1 MNFEDAL
8 QILDIDPAFKD
19 KNEFNEIIKKKY
31 RLKALILHPDK
42 NKSHNACEE
51 FQKVNE
57 AYNYLMNNKP
67 SQDFSFY
74 DLLFEFLKYTFDIK
88 NDKVCHW
95 LTKFII
101 DHIENI
107 YDSSLY
113 PIFNN
118 SENNNEKFR
127 HLYDFLR
134 KYKINNIY
142 KSFKEYIH
150 KPKKEVVL
158 KPKISDI
165 FEDNVFKLSWED
177 KEYIIPLWHN
187 ELVYDNESYDLVIN
201 IIPEMDSNVSID
213 ENNNIIIKLNE
224 KITNIWDNDEIIF
237 YIGSREFS
245 FSKSLVKLLKKQY
258 ISLFNQGISKINTN
272 NIYDVS
278 KKSNIIILLEL
289 EI

>member
-19 KNEFNEIIKKKY
+19 KNEFNDIIKKKY

-57 AYNYLMNNKP
+57 AYHYLMNNKP

-142 KSFKEYIH
+142 KSFKEYINKH
-150 KPKKEVVL
+150 KKEVIL

-187 ELVYDNESYDLVIN
+187 ELVYDNES
-201 IIPEMDSNVSID
+201 
-213 ENNNIIIKLNE
+213 
-224 KITNIWDNDEIIF
+224 
-237 YIGSREFS
+237 
-245 FSKSLVKLLKKQY
+245 
-258 ISLFNQGISKINTN
+258 
-272 NIYDVS
+272 
-278 KKSNIIILLEL
+278 
-289 EI
+289 

>member
-19 KNEFNEIIKKKY
+19 KNEFNDIIKKKY

-57 AYNYLMNNKP
+57 AYHYLMNNKP

-142 KSFKEYIH
+142 KSFKEYINKH
-150 KPKKEVVL
+150 KKEVIL

-187 ELVYDNESYDLVIN
+187 ELVYDNESYDLVIS

>member
-19 KNEFNEIIKKKY
+19 KNEFNDIIKKKY

>member
-8 QILDIDPAFKD
+8 QILDIDPTFKD

-57 AYNYLMNNKP
+57 AYHYLMNNKP

-118 SENNNEKFR
+118 SENKNEKFI
-127 HLYDFLR
+127 HLYDFLS

-158 KPKISDI
+158 NPKISDI

>member
-1 MNFEDAL
+1 MNFEEAL
-8 QILDIDPAFKD
+8 QILDIDPTFKD

-31 RLKALILHPDK
+31 RLKALIFHPDK

-51 FQKVNE
+51 FHKVNE

-74 DLLFEFLKYTFDIK
+74 DLLFEFLKYTFYIK
-88 NDKVCHW
+88 NDKVCQW

-113 PIFNN
+113 PIFEN

-127 HLYDFLR
+127 HLNEFLR

-165 FEDNVFKLSWED
+165 FEDNVFKLTWED
-177 KEYIIPLWHN
+177 NEYIIPLWHN

-201 IIPEMDSNVSID
+201 ILPEMDSNVSID
-213 ENNNIIIKLNE
+213 ENNNIIVKLNE

-237 YIGSREFS
+237 YIGSIEFS
-245 FSKSLVKLLKKQY
+245 FSKSLVKLVKKQY

-289 EI
+289 EL

>member
-1 MNFEDAL
+1 M
-8 QILDIDPAFKD
+8 
-19 KNEFNEIIKKKY
+19 
-31 RLKALILHPDK
+31 
-42 NKSHNACEE
+42 
-51 FQKVNE
+51 
-57 AYNYLMNNKP
+57 YLMNNKP
-67 SQDFSFY
+67 SQCHSYY
-74 DLLFEFLKYTFDIK
+74 DLLFEFLKYSFDIK

-101 DHIENI
+101 DNIENI

-258 ISLFNQGISKINTN
+258 ISLFNQGISKINTK

>member
-1 MNFEDAL
+1 MNFDDAL
-8 QILDIDPAFKD
+8 HILDIDPIFKN
-19 KNEFNEIIKKKY
+19 KTEFNEIIKKKY
-31 RLKALILHPDK
+31 RLKALISHPDK

-51 FQKVNE
+51 FQKINE
-57 AYNYLMNNKP
+57 AYNFLMNNKP
-67 SQDFSFY
+67 SHDFSFY
-74 DLLFEFLKYTFDIK
+74 DLLFEFLKYNFDIK

-113 PIFNN
+113 PIFKNI
-118 SENNNEKFR
+118 ENNENKFQY
-127 HLYDFLR
+127 LYDFLK
-134 KYKINNIY
+134 KYKINDLC

-165 FEDNVFKLSWED
+165 FEDNVFKLIWED

-187 ELVYDNESYDLVIN
+187 ELVYDNESYDLIIN
-201 IIPEMDSNVSID
+201 IVPELDSNVSID
-213 ENNNIIIKLNE
+213 ENNNIIVKLKDN
-224 KITNIWDNDEIIF
+224 ITNIWNNDHIIF
-237 YIGSREFS
+237 FIGSREFS

-289 EI
+289 EL